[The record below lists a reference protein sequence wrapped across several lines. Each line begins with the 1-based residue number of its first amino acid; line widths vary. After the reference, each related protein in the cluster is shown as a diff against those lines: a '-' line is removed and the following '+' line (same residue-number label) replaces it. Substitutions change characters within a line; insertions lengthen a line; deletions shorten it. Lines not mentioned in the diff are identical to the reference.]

1 MIFFLICGF
10 LSHFKTNKMFT
21 SINKH
26 SALCLYCDEVS
37 AILQALRCCPGQVGR
52 RNLIVTR
59 GMLKPVYFAFV
70 ETISDFCLFVCSFV
84 CFFCKLHIL
93 HLGSRGPSAKYLRWN
108 KQVDIK
114 SSFSSAHRASLTR
127 LRREPSESIRKKMS
141 SGIQGKHFVKLW
153 AHSPRPTSKI
163 I

>member
-1 MIFFLICGF
+1 MCIPFPFQNKQNWKCL
-10 LSHFKTNKMFT
+10 LPSTNARHFVYTVMR
-21 SINKH
+21 SAQSYKH
-26 SALCLYCDEVS
+26 YIYA
-37 AILQALRCCPGQVGR
+37 RCCPSQVGR

-114 SSFSSAHRASLTR
+114 SSFSWAHRASLTR

>member
-1 MIFFLICGF
+1 MCSFPISKQTKLKVC
-10 LSHFKTNKMFT
+10 T
-21 SINKH
+21 SINKR

-37 AILQALRCCPGQVGR
+37 AILQALHIRALLSRSSGKAKFDSNSRYVKAGLLRFCR
-52 RNLIVTR
+52 DHFRFL
-59 GMLKPVYFAFV
+59 FV
-70 ETISDFCLFVCSFV
+70 CLFVCL
-84 CFFCKLHIL
+84 FCKLHSL

-114 SSFSSAHRASLTR
+114 SSFSSAHRVSLTR
-127 LRREPSESIRKKMS
+127 LHREPSESIRIKIS